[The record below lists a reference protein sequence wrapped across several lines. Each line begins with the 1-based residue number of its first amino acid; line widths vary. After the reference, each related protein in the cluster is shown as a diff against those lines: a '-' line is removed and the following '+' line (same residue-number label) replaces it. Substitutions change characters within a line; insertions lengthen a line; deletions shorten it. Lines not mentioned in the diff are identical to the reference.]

1 MKISYSFGVVDFL
14 HFGHL
19 EALRVAKD
27 DADLHVFGLLNDEA
41 ANSWMGVVVSSY
53 EERKA
58 VLNALEYVD
67 QVMQQDSVDPTQ
79 NLKKLHQK
87 YPDAEISLFHRGDWK
102 ALPADTYI
110 RSIGG
115 KVVPTKYYERLAPEN
130 ILKMLQ
136 AEENNRTDM
145 PFSNLISTKANTLL
159 ALQPLVRKSE
169 IEPIMIVLGK
179 EFYGAET
186 VAAKKVAEK
195 FSGKRIVVRSSS
207 SNEDCYEQS
216 NAGHYKSIL
225 NVDSTRSVEVENA
238 VREVFASYGAAY
250 SDLQKE
256 QVLIQTHTPC
266 VQISGVVFTR
276 DIKQNRPYY
285 VINYDD
291 TGSTDSVTSGAGGK
305 TIFVSRDIAL
315 GDLDQP
321 WGQLLD
327 AVHELEEILNGI
339 TLDIEF
345 AITTEGKIVI
355 FQVRPLAAN
364 YRFKRIAKDETYYQL
379 KNRAK
384 HEYANLQNKAGSSSM
399 KLSDM
404 AFWNPAEM
412 IGSNPKCL
420 DYSLYRQIIT
430 KFAWNEGLVPM
441 GYRRVQE
448 ELMYKI
454 GNKPYISLDY
464 SFQALTPAS
473 VPEPLLDKLLEYYRA
488 QLEKNPTAH
497 DKIEFEIVFNCYDF
511 ATEHHIRNLLN
522 AGFTDEEVQKLQT
535 ALYTLTDRCVK
546 EYFATLQKDKGA
558 LERLEEVRSYIA
570 GKRSFIKGDY
580 KTLIDGFKDLV
591 AAISQFG
598 TPQFARQARYAF
610 MANMFCRSLVE
621 MGYWTEQDQETFLG
635 SIVTVAK
642 ELERDMEAF
651 SRGMMTRLEF
661 DRRYGHL
668 RSGSYDIS
676 QERYEKLEFA
686 QGKNREQEAI
696 QCTTETR
703 LSAAAVQGVDRALK
717 KIGFSVSAE
726 DFLAFLK
733 SALEEREKFKFEFTK
748 SLSDALELLV
758 YLGECLAIPRSEM
771 AYLEIQDILA
781 SEYYETQENVRKFF
795 NTIIEQRKAE
805 YDQNSAL
812 VLPDIIWDAKDL
824 DMVKIGEA
832 RPNFITGKC
841 IEGPVCLIDSS
852 TRPESI
858 REKIVVIEKADPGYD
873 WIFSQNIKGLITKY
887 GGVASH
893 MAIRCAEFNLPAAI
907 GCGEKIYD
915 FAAGAQ
921 RILLDCANGKIVDK
935 G

>member
-19 EALRVAKD
+19 EALRVAKE
-27 DADLHVFGLLNDEA
+27 DADLHVFGLLNDAA

-67 QVMQQDSVDPTQ
+67 DVVQQDSLDPTQ
-79 NLKKLHQK
+79 NLKQLHQK
-87 YPDAEISLFHRGDWK
+87 YPDAQISLFHRGDWK

-115 KVVPTKYYERLAPEN
+115 KVVPTQYYERLAPEN

-145 PFSNLISTKANTLL
+145 MFSNLISTKANTLL
-159 ALQPLVRKSE
+159 ALQPLVRKSK

-179 EFYGAET
+179 AFFGAEH
-186 VAAKKVAEK
+186 AAANKVSEK
-195 FSGKRIVVRSSS
+195 FSGMKLVVRSSS
-207 SNEDCYEQS
+207 SNEDCYEKS

-225 NVDSTRSVEVENA
+225 NVDSAKTDEVEA
-238 VREVFASYGAAY
+238 AIQEVFASYGAAS
-250 SDLQKE
+250 SDLENE
-256 QVLIQTHTPC
+256 QVLIQTYTPC
-266 VQISGVVFTR
+266 VQISGVIFTR

-305 TIFVSRDIAL
+305 TIFVSRDFASE
-315 GDLDQP
+315 DLKQP
-321 WGQLLD
+321 WAQLLE
-327 AVHELEEILNGI
+327 AVQELEEILNGI

-345 AITTEGKIVI
+345 AITEDGQIVI

-364 YRFKRIAKDETYYQL
+364 YRFKRVADDETYYQL

-384 HEYANLQNKAGSSSM
+384 QEYSNLQNEAGPASM

-412 IGSNPKCL
+412 IGNNPKCL

-441 GYRRVQE
+441 GYQRVRE

-464 SFQALTPAS
+464 SFQALTPAAVS
-473 VPEPLLDKLLEYYRA
+473 EHLLDRLLEYYRV

-511 ATEHHIRNLLN
+511 STEEHIRKLLEH
-522 AGFTDEEVQKLQT
+522 GFTEEEVQELKG
-535 ALYTLTDRCVK
+535 ALHVLTERCVK
-546 EYFATLQKDKGA
+546 DYFETLQKDRAA

-570 GKRSFIKGDY
+570 GKRSFIKGNY
-580 KTLIDGFKDLV
+580 KTLIDHFKELLT
-591 AAISQFG
+591 AITQFG

-621 MGYWTEQDQETFLG
+621 AGYWTQQDQEAFAG

-642 ELERDMEAF
+642 ELERDMAAF
-651 SRGMMTRLEF
+651 SNGMMTRLEF

-676 QERYEKLEFA
+676 QDRYEKLEFA
-686 QGKNREQEAI
+686 QKKKPAETVSQSIEAVK
-696 QCTTETR
+696 
-703 LSAAAVQGVDRALK
+703 LSAAAVQGVERALK
-717 KIGFSVSAE
+717 QIGFSASAE
-726 DFLAFLK
+726 EFLAFLK

-758 YLGECLAIPRSEM
+758 YVGECLGIPRNEM
-771 AYLEIQDILA
+771 AYLEIQDLLA
-781 SEYYETQENVRKFF
+781 SEYYETPDNVRKFF
-795 NTIIEQRKAE
+795 NTIIQQRKAE

-812 VLPDIIWDAKDL
+812 VLPEMIWDIWDL
-824 DMVKIGEA
+824 DMVKISEA

-841 IEGPVCLIDSS
+841 IEGEVCLINGS

-858 REKIVVIEKADPGYD
+858 RNKIVVIEKADPGYD

-915 FAAGAQ
+915 FAAGAHNVV
-921 RILLDCANGKIVDK
+921 LDCANGKISDK